1 MLVGLSAYIHYTIE
15 KRRENKYFLFYQMKN
30 ESLLKYSSEK
40 FVVVWNLGREKI
52 QSEIFDKKIVAS
64 PQVYSY

>member
-15 KRRENKYFLFYQMKN
+15 KRRENIYFLFYQMKN

-40 FVVVWNLGREKI
+40 LVVVWNFGREKI
-52 QSEIFDKKIVAS
+52 KSEIFDKKIVAS
-64 PQVYSY
+64 PQVYTY